1 MADGATHHEYWEKG
15 LKPVAIACA
24 IGFATGLFYA
34 QGYPAEFFFWFFV
47 HYLSGRYIDPD
58 LDQEG
63 ITSAEGRMGR
73 ELGFFGLLWKWWW
86 MLYALLLG
94 YAIKRLKIKGAIG
107 GTHRTWLSHS
117 VVPGT
122 PIRMF
127 FLDLP
132 FFLVL
137 YLANTML
144 YKHGIG
150 TIEFAIL
157 DLVTFFS
164 AQFLGLGMADFIHL
178 KLDNIH

>member
-1 MADGATHHEYWEKG
+1 MSDGVTHHEYWKKG
-15 LKPVAIACA
+15 LVPVGIACA
-24 IGFATGLFYA
+24 IGFATGFFYWN
-34 QGYPAEFFFWFFV
+34 GYPAMFFLWTFLS
-47 HYLSGRYIDPD
+47 YLSGRYVDPD

-94 YAIKRLKIKGAIG
+94 YAIKRLKIRGAIG
-107 GTHRTWLSHS
+107 GTHRTILSHS
-117 VVPGT
+117 IVPGT

-127 FLDLP
+127 FLDFP
-132 FFLVL
+132 F
-137 YLANTML
+137 YLMIYFVNNMMENHAL
-144 YKHGIG
+144 GSIS
-150 TIEFAIL
+150 FATP
-157 DLVTFFS
+157 DLVVFFS